1 MLKFMYKCRG
11 SVSVFLILV
20 LLPMLTVAGIFVD
33 ISRVRM
39 GKAVVETASDLALNA
54 ALSQYDNMVKD
65 LYFSV
70 IGEKK
75 NPYSYEHELAV
86 QKTLCKIVGEN

>member
-39 GKAVVETASDLALNA
+39 GKAVVETASER
-54 ALSQYDNMVKD
+54 K
-65 LYFSV
+65 
-70 IGEKK
+70 
-75 NPYSYEHELAV
+75 
-86 QKTLCKIVGEN
+86 